1 MIGALE
7 GIKVLDLSR
16 LLPGPYCS
24 MILADHGADVLHIEA
39 RHLAGDPV
47 PLHTLHRNKRHM
59 SLNLKT
65 DEGRQIFYRLARRAD
80 VVLEGFRPG
89 VAARLGVD
97 YQTLRRLNPRLV
109 YCSISGY
116 GQDGPRRDVPGHDV
130 NYLAYSGALSL
141 MGPADGPPLIPG
153 VQAAD
158 VLAGLNAAV
167 GILLALLACGRTGQG
182 QYVDVAAT
190 DSALSA
196 LAVPA
201 TLYWL
206 TGQPPAPANWLLAGR
221 APCYNT
227 YETADGRYI
236 AVGALEPH
244 FWRALCEHLGRPEY
258 VALQFDEGHRDEMAA
273 FLRQT
278 FKQKTR
284 DAWLAELRG
293 LDACV
298 APVLEL
304 PEALTD
310 EQTLAREMVT
320 TVRHPTQGE
329 MPMLGLPIKLSGT
342 PGAVRTPP
350 ADFGQHTQEVL
361 LELGY
366 SGREIEQLEAAG
378 VV

>member
-7 GIKVLDLSR
+7 GVKVLDLSR

-24 MILADHGADVLHIEA
+24 MILADHGADVLRVEA
-39 RHLAGDPV
+39 PRFASDPL

-59 SLNLKT
+59 SLNLKA
-65 DEGRQIFYRLARRAD
+65 DEGREIFYRLARGAD

-97 YQTLRRLNPRLV
+97 YETLHGLNPHLV

-116 GQDGPRRDVPGHDV
+116 GQNGPRRDEAGHDV

-141 MGPADGPPLIPG
+141 TGPPDRPPLIPG

-167 GILLALLACGRTGQG
+167 GILLALLARGRTGQG

-190 DSALSA
+190 DSAVAA
-196 LAVPA
+196 LPIPVA
-201 TLYWL
+201 LYWL
-206 TGQPPAPANWLLAGR
+206 TGQPPAPADWLLAGH

-227 YETADGRYI
+227 YETADGRYLAI
-236 AVGALEPH
+236 GALEHP
-244 FWRALCEHLGRPEY
+244 FWRALCEHLGKPEY
-258 VALQFDEGHRDEMAA
+258 VALQYDEDRRDEMTA

-278 FKQKTR
+278 FGQKSR
-284 DAWLAELRG
+284 DEWLAELRS
-293 LDACV
+293 LDTCV

-304 PEALTD
+304 PEALAD
-310 EQTLAREMVT
+310 EQAQAREMVT
-320 TVRHPTQGE
+320 TVWHPTLGE
-329 MPMLGLPIKLSGT
+329 MPMLGLPIKLSHT
-342 PGAVRTPP
+342 PGAVRAPP

-366 SGREIEQLEAAG
+366 SAREIEQLEAEG